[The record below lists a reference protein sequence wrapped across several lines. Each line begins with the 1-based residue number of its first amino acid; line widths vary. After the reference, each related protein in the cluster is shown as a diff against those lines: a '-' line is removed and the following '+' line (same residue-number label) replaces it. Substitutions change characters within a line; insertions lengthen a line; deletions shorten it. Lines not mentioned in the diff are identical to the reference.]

1 MLSGKPGRNDFM
13 EHSFKNFY
21 QNKRVLVTG
30 HTGFKGAWLS
40 IWLNELGAKVFGY
53 SLDPPSQPNIY
64 ESCGLQSRI
73 EEVRADVQD
82 FDTLKEYI
90 LEVKPDVVF
99 HLAAQALVRYSYDVP
114 RLTMRTNVLGTLN
127 ILEAVKESDSVKS
140 LVIVTS
146 DKCYENHEQV
156 WGYKESDP
164 LGGEDPYSASKAA
177 AEIVFRSYL
186 KSFFQHKENLGAVS
200 VRAGNVIGGGDW
212 ARDRIV
218 PDAIRSLCNGE
229 LIQVRN
235 PMAIRPWQH
244 VLEPLSGYLW
254 LAARAGDDP
263 TGFSGAWNFGPNDN
277 SAKCVR
283 DLVEAIIGKWKSGGF
298 EVMQQEGRKLHEA
311 GWLRLTCDKAHVML
325 PWSAVLTF
333 DENMKL
339 TVDWYKK
346 YHESPDQ
353 NLYHYTVHQI
363 HQYTEV
369 ARKRDQI
376 WAS

>member
-1 MLSGKPGRNDFM
+1 M
-13 EHSFKNFY
+13 ENSFKNYY

-53 SLDPPSQPNIY
+53 SLEPPSQPNIY
-64 ESCGLQSRI
+64 ESCGLQSRV
-73 EEVRADVQD
+73 EELRADVQD
-82 FDTLKEYI
+82 YDTLKKYI
-90 LEVKPDVVF
+90 SEVKPDVVF

-114 RLTMRTNVLGTLN
+114 QLTLRTNVLGTLN

-186 KSFFQHKENLGAVS
+186 KSFFLQRENLGAAS

-212 ARDRIV
+212 AKDRIV
-218 PDAIRSLCNGE
+218 PDAIRSLSKSE
-229 LIQVRN
+229 LIQIRN
-235 PMAIRPWQH
+235 PTAIRPWQH

-254 LAARAGDDP
+254 LAARASDDP
-263 TGFSGAWNFGPNDN
+263 AGFSGAWNFGPSDN

-298 EVMQQEGRKLHEA
+298 EIMPQEGKKLHEA

-325 PWSAVLTF
+325 PWSAILSF

-363 HQYTEV
+363 RQYTEL
-369 ARKRDQI
+369 AQKRDQI

>member
-1 MLSGKPGRNDFM
+1 M
-13 EHSFKNFY
+13 EHSFKKFFRD
-21 QNKRVLVTG
+21 KRVLVTG

-64 ESCGLQSRI
+64 ELCGLDSRI
-73 EEVRADVQD
+73 EKVHADVQN
-82 FDTLKEYI
+82 FDTIKKYI
-90 LEVKPDVVF
+90 SEVKPDVVF
-99 HLAAQALVRYSYDVP
+99 HLAAQALVRYSYEVP
-114 RLTMRTNVLGTLN
+114 QLTMRTNVLGTLN

-177 AEIVFRSYL
+177 AEIIFRSYL
-186 KSFFQHKENLGAVS
+186 KSFFRHKENLGAVS

-212 ARDRIV
+212 AKDRIV
-218 PDAIRSLCNGE
+218 PDAIRSLSKGE
-229 LIQVRN
+229 LIQIRN
-235 PMAIRPWQH
+235 PMAMRPWQH

-254 LAARAGDDP
+254 LAARASDDP

-298 EVMQQEGRKLHEA
+298 EVLQQEGQKLHEA

-333 DENMKL
+333 DENIKI

-346 YHESPDQ
+346 YNDSPDQ

-363 HQYTEV
+363 QQYTEL
-369 ARKRDQI
+369 AHKRDQI